1 MSYKSHTYGKEM
13 FANAGNTFYT
23 MFLKDK
29 NVTVENESCSWFFW
43 FSLLFFLEWGAWLA
57 AAL

>member
-13 FANAGNTFYT
+13 FANTGNTFYT

-29 NVTVENESCSWFFW
+29 NVFW
-43 FSLLFFLEWGAWLA
+43 SGGHG
-57 AAL
+57 